1 MHTWDDYS
9 AQVLYYKRNT
19 DTTAAVMGSRYHNI
33 LMVSGPLDSG
43 ITHSSTTAV
52 FQPGDKA
59 GRPALTCT
67 DDTVSLS
74 YQDPACS
81 FTFTREAQGERRYL
95 LTHGQKG
102 GITCTL
108 DPDEGI
114 LRVNGR
120 LVWQTEPITLELF
133 NISLFPV
140 TEAEVLQLNR
150 AYALLNDASGFWHEA
165 DFRNEKT
172 TLPVYSW
179 MDTQS
184 FRAAK
189 GKAAAS
195 LKDLVW
201 VMATV
206 DNWALIEYEV
216 SSRTHRTG
224 WVDWT
229 RLTRVAPVMLTSV
242 PAAGAAWMTDDPFV
256 SQYQIK
262 QGNELKDIQLLACL
276 APFYAYALAVTEE
289 GQRIGGFVPL
299 KGLAFPA
306 GTADPAAAEQLVGTW
321 RFVSG
326 GELTAETLVLNADGT
341 GLLYDAGAEAVPC
354 TWTAEKNAVADR
366 SAAMLTILQ
375 EDGTAERF
383 NIYSL
388 GHVEE
393 TGRTE
398 LTLTCGE
405 AGGTWARAEE
415 EDGQ

>member
-1 MHTWDDYS
+1 MKRVLSFCLALMLCLSGLPALANSWGLSGPLLGYVSAVHTWDDYS

-19 DTTAAVMGSRYHNI
+19 DTTAAVMDSRYHNI
-33 LMVSGPLDSG
+33 LMVSGPLNSG

-67 DDTVSLS
+67 DDMVTLS

-108 DPDEGI
+108 DPEEGI
-114 LRVNGR
+114 LRVNGH
-120 LVWQTEPITLELF
+120 LVWQTEPITLEMF

-150 AYALLNDASGFWHEA
+150 ASALLNDASGFWHEA

-179 MDTQS
+179 MDPQS

-189 GKAAAS
+189 GKAVAS
-195 LKDLVW
+195 LKGLVW

-276 APFYAYALAVTEE
+276 APLLRLCPC
-289 GQRIGGFVPL
+289 GDGG
-299 KGLAFPA
+299 
-306 GTADPAAAEQLVGTW
+306 GTADRRLRAAEGAGVPGGDSG
-321 RFVSG
+321 SG
-326 GELTAETLVLNADGT
+326 GG
-341 GLLYDAGAEAVPC
+341 
-354 TWTAEKNAVADR
+354 
-366 SAAMLTILQ
+366 
-375 EDGTAERF
+375 GTARRHLEVRERRRAHSG
-383 NIYSL
+383 NA
-388 GHVEE
+388 GPER
-393 TGRTE
+393 GRH
-398 LTLTCGE
+398 
-405 AGGTWARAEE
+405 RASV
-415 EDGQ
+415 